1 MWICMFSFF
10 PRAII
15 EYNSYLPLTHW
26 LVIALLLYH
35 WSHCYILILRNT
47 SQGVI
52 NVILKK
58 TMPIQ
63 SINPSIEFSFF
74 FILPLISHWVS
85 IHLLV
90 LLIIV
95 LFPLTQWLFHKI
107 LVLFFY
113 CLNDYPVT
121 IQFIDFPIHCST
133 IGNLGRASGLPGHIK
148 QDLMCLGDQIIVN
161 LDIASGLP
169 GHIKQD
175 LMRLGDQIISYSY
188 YEVIFYSRCIQKNS

>member
-52 NVILKK
+52 NVIFKNHAY
-58 TMPIQ
+58 PIHQ
-63 SINPSIEFSFF
+63 SIYWFFFF

-148 QDLMCLGDQIIVN
+148 QDLMHLGTKY
-161 LDIASGLP
+161 L
-169 GHIKQD
+169 
-175 LMRLGDQIISYSY
+175 
-188 YEVIFYSRCIQKNS
+188 